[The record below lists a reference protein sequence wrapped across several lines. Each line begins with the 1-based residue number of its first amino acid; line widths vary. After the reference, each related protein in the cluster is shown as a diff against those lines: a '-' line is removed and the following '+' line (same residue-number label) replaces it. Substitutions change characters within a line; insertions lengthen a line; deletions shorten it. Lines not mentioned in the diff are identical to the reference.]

1 MPTLAE
7 QIALS
12 ILAKADVEDCF
23 VLEMKSRSSPVLLAY
38 VVETSNH
45 STDGLD
51 AALRAEAPDRRTSDE
66 YIPVATLP
74 LTSFGEVDVEALQAL
89 GLVNSELLESA
100 EQRITRLAGRGRA
113 AFVIETDPVP
123 LPPIHLSDLFPDWT
137 RASSIRNEPDSKPA
151 MNPVDVTLTDKPAIC
166 VGAALRTPIP
176 INLGA
181 ALRRTVAEFGS
192 SEIIYIQDD
201 EREIVQSYAGLLE
214 DAERILRS
222 LRSLG
227 AQPQDRFIFQFRRN
241 QDYIPA
247 FWACQLG
254 GFVPVPIS
262 IAPTYEQPNATI
274 SKLHNAWLMLDKP
287 IVLTSEDLRSSI
299 LGLKI
304 LLDFADL
311 RVIVIE
317 DLRKA
322 ERDSE
327 WHSSKPEDLALML
340 FTSGSTGK
348 PKAVRQTH
356 RALLSRSAA
365 TAQETN
371 LSSAD
376 VFLNWMPLDHVGGI
390 VMYHMPGIYLG
401 ARQIHVPT
409 PVIVQTPL
417 KWLDL
422 IERYGVTTTWA
433 PNFAFGLVNT
443 QAEEIAKR
451 TWDLSTLVFILNG
464 GESIVARTARHF
476 MELLIPHRL
485 PPTAM
490 RPSWGMSETCSGVTY
505 SDRFTL
511 DRTSDNDM
519 FVQVGAPAPE
529 FAFRIVDA
537 SDLVMQEGRI
547 GRLQVKGPS
556 VTLGYDR
563 NPTANEESFTEDG
576 WFITGD
582 LGKVDDGQL
591 TITGR
596 QKEVIIV
603 NGVNFYPHELE
614 ALVEEVSGVATSF
627 SAVCAVREEGSDTDS
642 IAVFF
647 HPLSHSDNQTA
658 AVIREIRGRMVR
670 NAGVNPVYMV
680 PLEKRQ
686 IPKTEIGKIQRTQLQ
701 QRLAAGEFNDVLK
714 RVDVLTESANTI
726 PNWFF
731 EKVWQRRNLV
741 AKQRQ
746 EAPVCSL
753 VFLDKTGLGLEVCSR
768 LRLSGGVVIQVEARN
783 GFSSVDEN
791 NFTIDPSNSEHYRQ
805 LLTAV
810 TSKHRIDSV
819 LHFLTYGLDENARS
833 SPELRVLSVLRLTQA
848 LAQATGKQGVDL
860 ALISSD
866 AQFVSARDSESFVNA
881 ALPAIVRTLTAE
893 EPQLRCRHIDLN
905 TADRHASAEVVL
917 QELGT
922 AGRDA
927 EVAYRGDFRYVPR
940 LRRSESRAIREGKD
954 QFVKGGTY
962 LLTGGLGGIGVE
974 IARLLLTRYD
984 AHLVLI
990 GRSDVMDAASPAA
1003 VALQSLNTFGDVRYI
1018 SVDVG
1023 DSVALEKSVSTAE
1036 QQWGRPLDG
1045 ILHMA
1050 ATYHDGEM
1058 DRETAETLAD
1068 AFHAKVNGTWAL
1080 QRLLESRR
1088 NAFFIGFSSVLSYF
1102 PGALVGAYAAA
1113 NRTLE
1118 NITQCLHARGFR
1130 AYSVAWSGW
1139 RETGMSR
1146 GRGAR
1151 EALRAKGIREMS
1163 VEQGWNSL
1171 LVALRGDLP
1180 LLFVGLDPANT
1191 AIRKVT
1197 VGESCAL
1204 RRLSA
1209 FYLSTDKDALSSLR
1223 QLELHDR
1230 FGHTVPFLSTAMNEI
1245 PLTASGLVDR
1255 ELLVASIRRAG
1266 AAPYVEP
1273 KTETER
1279 QICAVWQDV
1288 LKAPHLGAEDN
1299 FFISGGHSLLATRVM
1314 SRLCSI
1320 FSVDIPLRSLFDSP
1334 TVAGLALKVEQ
1345 LRHQR
1350 IARNM
1355 TIQRVEDR
1363 DQLPLSFTQQRLWFL
1378 EQWQPGGH
1386 VYNVPLL
1393 FRVHGPLDIGAFQLS
1408 LNAVVLRHESLR
1420 TTFHMH
1426 VGQPIQR
1433 TTDDSSVPVLVIDVR
1448 GHQGD
1453 VESHAI
1459 AIAGKEMCRPFDL
1472 SSDVLLRAVVLQ
1484 LANDEWLLGI
1494 ALHHIAAD
1502 GWSLDI
1508 LFRELSDSYEAFERG
1523 DEWKPDPLTIQFA
1536 DYASWQREYL
1546 AGPILAE
1553 QLAYW
1558 RQNLEGAPPQ
1568 LKLRSDMPRP
1578 ATQTFQGAVLAFK
1591 FPGELAQTV
1600 IEICRIEEVTPFI
1613 ALLAVMQILLRQY
1626 SGQNDISVGSP
1637 IANRTNLETE
1647 GLIGFFANTLVLR
1660 TIFPR
1665 DPSFKEILAI
1675 ARESALGAYAHQHM
1689 PFERLVEI
1697 LRPQRAGYNPLFQ
1710 VNFRVL
1716 TSPPGALR
1724 FGQTIAERSHFDPGT
1739 ARFDLALELLATS
1752 DRLEGFFEYS
1762 TDLFYPE
1769 TIRSLQKDFEQT
1781 LRLVSKRP
1789 TAPLSAL
1796 GLDSLPGL
1804 MSERRPTA
1812 IRRRAAKAP
1821 GVVA

>member
-1 MPTLAE
+1 MAQP
-7 QIALS
+7 
-12 ILAKADVEDCF
+12 DVEDCF
-23 VLEMKSRSSPVLLAY
+23 VLETEPRSGSVLVAY

-45 STDGLD
+45 TTDDLD
-51 AALRAEAPDRRTSDE
+51 AALRAEEPDRRTPDE

-74 LTSFGEVDVEALQAL
+74 LTSLGEVDVEALQAL

-100 EQRITRLAGRGRA
+100 EQRITGLAGRGRA
-113 AFVIETDPVP
+113 AFILETDPVP

-137 RASSIRNEPDSKPA
+137 RPSSIRNETDSRPA
-151 MNPVDVTLTDKPAIC
+151 MSPMNVGLPGKPAIC

-192 SEIIYIQDD
+192 NEIIYIQDD

-214 DAERILRS
+214 DAERILCS

-247 FWACQLG
+247 FWACQFG
-254 GFVPVPIS
+254 GFIPVPIS

-299 LGLKI
+299 LGLKT
-304 LLDFADL
+304 LLDFAEL
-311 RVIVIE
+311 RVSVIE

-322 ERDSE
+322 ERDRE
-327 WHSSKPEDLALML
+327 WHPSKPEDLALML

-409 PVIVQTPL
+409 PVIVKEPL

-451 TWDLSTLVFILNG
+451 TWDLSTLVFILNA

-476 MELLIPHRL
+476 LELLIPNNL

-490 RPSWGMSETCSGVTY
+490 RPSWGMSETCSAVTY

-537 SDLVMQEGRI
+537 SDLVMQEGMI

-614 ALVEEVSGVATSF
+614 ALVEEVSGVAASF

-647 HPLSHSDNQTA
+647 HPLSQSDGQTA
-658 AVIREIRGRMVR
+658 AIIREIRGRMVR
-670 NAGVNPVYMV
+670 NAGVNPSYMV
-680 PLEKRQ
+680 PLEKSQ

-701 QRLAAGEFNDVLK
+701 QRLAAGEFSDVLK

-726 PNWFF
+726 PDWFF
-731 EKVWQRRNLV
+731 ERIWQRRTLV
-741 AKQRQ
+741 AEQAK
-746 EAPVCSL
+746 EAQGCSL
-753 VFLDKTGLGLEVCSR
+753 VFLDKTGLGREVCAK
-768 LRLSGGVVIQVEARN
+768 LRPFGCVIPVEM
-783 GFSSVDEN
+783 GDEFSSTDEN
-791 NFTIDPSNSEHYRQ
+791 NFTITPNNSEHYRQ
-805 LLTAV
+805 LVTAI
-810 TSKHRIDSV
+810 TQKQPIRRV
-819 LHFLTYGLDENARS
+819 LHFSTYGLEENVSANV
-833 SPELRVLSVLRLTQA
+833 ELRVLSLLHLTRA
-848 LAQATGKQGVDL
+848 LASVAENQGIDV

-866 AQFVSARDSESFVNA
+866 AQFVSSADTRSFVNA

-893 EPQLRCRHIDLN
+893 EPQLRCRHIDLCF
-905 TADRHASAEVVL
+905 ADRKTGAEVVFH
-917 QELGT
+917 ELGNIR
-922 AGRDA
+922 RDT
-927 EVAYRGDFRYVPR
+927 EVAYRGSIRYVPR
-940 LRRSESRAIREGKD
+940 LRRRLTRRVNEGKD
-954 QFVKGGTY
+954 QLVKGGMY

-974 IARLLLTRYD
+974 IARLLLTRYE
-984 AHLVLI
+984 ARLLVI
-990 GRSDVMDAASPAA
+990 GRSLIVDDASPTA
-1003 VALQSLNTFGDVRYI
+1003 VALASLKALGEVQY
-1018 SVDVG
+1018 
-1023 DSVALEKSVSTAE
+1023 VALDVCDIVGLEESVSTAE

-1050 ATYHDGEM
+1050 AAYHDGVLA
-1058 DRETAETLAD
+1058 RETAETLAN
-1068 AFHAKVNGTWAL
+1068 AFHAKVNGGWAL
-1080 QRLLESRR
+1080 QRLLELRKDVI
-1088 NAFFIGFSSVLSYF
+1088 FIGFSSVLSHF

-1118 NITQCLHARGFR
+1118 NLTLSLNARGFR
-1130 AYSVAWSGW
+1130 AYSVAWSSW

-1146 GRGAR
+1146 GQGAR

-1180 LLFVGLDPANT
+1180 LLIVGLDPANT

-1197 VGESCAL
+1197 VGETCEI
-1204 RRLSA
+1204 RRLTA
-1209 FYLSTDKDALSSLR
+1209 FYLSTDKHALGSLH
-1223 QLELHDR
+1223 QLELIDR
-1230 FGHTVPFLSTAMNEI
+1230 FGNTVPFLSNAIKEI
-1245 PLTASGLVDR
+1245 PLTTSGLVDR

-1266 AAPYVEP
+1266 ASPYVEP

-1279 QICAVWQDV
+1279 QVCAVWQDV
-1288 LKAPHLGAEDN
+1288 LNAPHLGAEDN
-1299 FFISGGHSLLATRVM
+1299 FFMSGGHSLLATRVV

-1334 TVAGLALKVEQ
+1334 TVAGLALKIEG

-1363 DQLPLSFTQQRLWFL
+1363 DQLPLSFTQRRLWFL
-1378 EQWQPGGH
+1378 EQWQPGAH

-1393 FRVHGPLDIGAFQLS
+1393 FRVHGLLNIAALELS
-1408 LNAVVLRHESLR
+1408 LNAVVQRHESLR

-1426 VGQPIQR
+1426 VGKPIQR
-1433 TTDDSSVPVLVIDVR
+1433 ASDHSSVPMLLVDVR

-1453 VESHAI
+1453 IESYAI
-1459 AIAGKEMCRPFDL
+1459 AIAGREMCRPFDL
-1472 SSDVLLRAVVLQ
+1472 SSDVLLRTVVLQ

-1523 DEWKPDPLTIQFA
+1523 DEWKPDPLPIQFG
-1536 DYASWQREYL
+1536 DYAAWQREYL
-1546 AGPILAE
+1546 AGPILDE
-1553 QLAYW
+1553 QLDYW

-1591 FPGELAQTV
+1591 FPIELAQTV
-1600 IEICRIEEVTPFI
+1600 TEICRIEEVTPFI
-1613 ALLAVMQILLRQY
+1613 ALLTVLQILLRQY
-1626 SGQNDISVGSP
+1626 SGQTDISVGSP

-1665 DPSFKEILAI
+1665 DPSFTEILAI

-1724 FGQTIAERSHFDPGT
+1724 FGQTVAERTHFDPGT

-1769 TIRSLQKDFEQT
+1769 TIRGLQKDFEQT

-1789 TAPLSAL
+1789 RVPLSTL
-1796 GLDSLPGL
+1796 GLDRLPGL
-1804 MSERRPTA
+1804 VSERRPTA